1 MSIFVGIIIYIYNN
15 INFFIIFRAYYNMIK
30 AFEYVPP
37 ILIGY
42 LRPHKPNL
50 LSKGKCRQVSI
61 DVRKN
66 QIHIY
71 EQEEECLLDQENN
84 EERDNND

>member
-1 MSIFVGIIIYIYNN
+1 
-15 INFFIIFRAYYNMIK
+15 MIK
-30 AFEYVPP
+30 ILCQVPP

-42 LRPHKPNL
+42 YLPHKPNYV
-50 LSKGKCRQVSI
+50 SKKKDRKVSI

-71 EQEEECLLDQENN
+71 EQEECIHDRGKN
-84 EERDNND
+84 EENDTNG

>member
-1 MSIFVGIIIYIYNN
+1 MIRIVGQ
-15 INFFIIFRAYYNMIK
+15 
-30 AFEYVPP
+30 VPP

-42 LRPHKPNL
+42 YRPHKPKY
-50 LSKGKCRQVSI
+50 LSKERVEQVQRVSI

-71 EQEEECLLDQENN
+71 EQEECLYDRESY
-84 EERDNND
+84 EEDDTNA

>member
-1 MSIFVGIIIYIYNN
+1 MIRIVGQ
-15 INFFIIFRAYYNMIK
+15 
-30 AFEYVPP
+30 VPP

-42 LRPHKPNL
+42 YRPHKPKY
-50 LSKGKCRQVSI
+50 LSKERVEQVQRVSI

-71 EQEEECLLDQENN
+71 EQEESLYVRESD
-84 EERDNND
+84 EEDDTNA

>member
-1 MSIFVGIIIYIYNN
+1 MIRIVGQ
-15 INFFIIFRAYYNMIK
+15 
-30 AFEYVPP
+30 VPP

-42 LRPHKPNL
+42 YLPHKPKY

-66 QIHIY
+66 QTYIY
-71 EQEEECLLDQENN
+71 EQEECLLDQENN

>member
-1 MSIFVGIIIYIYNN
+1 MIRIVGQ
-15 INFFIIFRAYYNMIK
+15 
-30 AFEYVPP
+30 VPP

-42 LRPHKPNL
+42 YRPHKPKY
-50 LSKGKCRQVSI
+50 LSKERVEQVQRVSI

-71 EQEEECLLDQENN
+71 EQEESLYDRESD
-84 EERDNND
+84 EEDDTNA